1 MSRLLAILSVVLLTA
16 AVLICALPPPE
27 STAWAAEP
35 GDPFDPVARPPDP
48 APAKPAAEVQL
59 RAGKEAIERA
69 LAGTTKFEFV
79 ETPLSDVA
87 AYLQELHKIN
97 VILDKK
103 ALEDIGVGTDTQI
116 TKSLSNVTL
125 RSALKLLLREH
136 NLTWI
141 IRDEV
146 LMITSREQAD
156 NCLTTEVYDV
166 ADLVTCRDQKNEL
179 WEDYDTLT
187 EVITCTIAPATWDQN
202 GGPGSI
208 KGATFGPAK
217 VLVVSQ
223 TSEGHDQ
230 LVELLAKLRGEIR
243 RNGGQQQPPRRDRPE
258 MPRGMG
264 MGGMGMGGMGGFPGS
279 TDPTQ
284 PAPPKP
290 APKAPDEPAPPAGS
304 NDPFN

>member
-1 MSRLLAILSVVLLTA
+1 MSRLMAILSVVLLTA
-16 AVLICALPPPE
+16 AVLTCALPPPE
-27 STAWAAEP
+27 NAVCAAEP
-35 GDPFDPVARPPDP
+35 DNPFDPVARPPDR
-48 APAKPAAEVQL
+48 APARSAAEVQL

-69 LAGTTKFEFV
+69 LAETTKFEFV
-79 ETPLSDVA
+79 EMPLSDIA

-97 VILDKK
+97 VVLDKK

-125 RSALKLLLREH
+125 RSALKLLLRDL
-136 NLTWI
+136 NLTWA

-156 NCLTTEVYDV
+156 NLLTTEVYDV

-179 WEDYDTLT
+179 WEDYETLE
-187 EVITCTIAPATWDQN
+187 EVITCTIAPATWDAA
-202 GGPGSI
+202 GGPASI
-208 KGATFGPAK
+208 RGATFGPAK

-223 TSEGHDQ
+223 TGEGHEQ

-243 RNGGQQQPPRRDRPE
+243 RNGGAQQPPRRDRPE

-264 MGGMGMGGMGGFPGS
+264 MGGMGGMGGFPGN
-279 TDPTQ
+279 TDPT
-284 PAPPKP
+284 PKAPPQ
-290 APKAPDEPAPPAGS
+290 APDEPAPPAKS
-304 NDPFN
+304 NDPFK